1 MDVATLSTVLDSALK
16 SMQAEGCSLRNFRLE
31 RGARCTTILIEF
43 VHIANQTWFE
53 VSDGGDTERS
63 LKVCHCGKSLSSSR
77 ETVSDKVAVDGSDNM
92 SLTSY
97 DSQAVQVVPPVMT
110 CDTEQKA
117 PVQVVPPV
125 VTCDTEQKAPVQV
138 VPPVVT
144 CDTEQKAP
152 SNGRNSVDK
161 GCNTDSDPD
170 SLSIVSETKSANETS
185 PARVITPNVNLHTMN
200 TKPSQMTS
208 EDIPQPLGNGKPV
221 KELTPT
227 VEVVQSPGY
236 VKPAKEMTPTA
247 TEAQSPCNGKPA
259 KEKTPSIGEAP
270 ITYIDQQD
278 SDAEKNLREGYTKSK
293 GRSMSTTSDSSML
306 NQEEMK
312 RQQDRRKSKPR
323 SLSITIDEL
332 QNRESMQLKDDG
344 KAKQHSPLLKPNKNV
359 VEPASPKNNSH
370 KPLKQTTSNSKK
382 TKENR
387 PPAGKP
393 PMPGPKPVAPPVEPP
408 ATEADNDE
416 SDEDEDVLIS
426 QVVKK
431 WSAIRGKK
439 GLF

>member
-16 SMQAEGCSLRNFRLE
+16 SMHAEGCSLRNFRLE
-31 RGARCTTILIEF
+31 RGPRCTTILIEF

-53 VSDGGDTERS
+53 VSEGDDTERS

-92 SLTSY
+92 SLTSD
-97 DSQAVQVVPPVMT
+97 DSQAV
-110 CDTEQKA
+110 A
-117 PVQVVPPV
+117 VQVAPLV
-125 VTCDTEQKAPVQV
+125 VTCDTEQKTLSKGQ
-138 VPPVVT
+138 
-144 CDTEQKAP
+144 
-152 SNGRNSVDK
+152 NSVDK

-170 SLSIVSETKSANETS
+170 SVSIASETKSANETS
-185 PARVITPNVNLHTMN
+185 PACVITPSVNFHTTN

-208 EDIPQPLGNGKPV
+208 EDVPQPQCTEKPV
-221 KELTPT
+221 RELTPT
-227 VEVVQSPGY
+227 VEVVQSSGNG
-236 VKPAKEMTPTA
+236 KPATEKTPAT
-247 TEAQSPCNGKPA
+247 TEAQAPCNGKPV
-259 KEKTPSIGEAP
+259 KEKTPSIGEPP
-270 ITYIDQQD
+270 ITYIDQPD
-278 SDAEKNLREGYTKSK
+278 TEAERKVREGYTKSK

-344 KAKQHSPLLKPNKNV
+344 KAKQHSPLLKPNKNT

-370 KPLKQTTSNSKK
+370 KPLKQTMSNSKK
-382 TKENR
+382 TKENK
-387 PPAGKP
+387 PPTGKP
-393 PMPGPKPVAPPVEPP
+393 PVPGPKPVAPPVAPP